1 MNRKKQRGEVL
12 RKNLLVRA
20 EHAMSE
26 VAAKKLLI
34 QCFMVWREPVW
45 RGRKLIQKSLNVL
58 SFRAAVAHA
67 RRHLLTVVYGAWAD
81 SLSMEAT
88 ALKKLLATSRTHSPL
103 PDVAEAVFIDPE
115 SWPVHPP
122 RTLFADSQF
131 HEKEPPFFKPPPG
144 LSLWQ

>member
-12 RKNLLVRA
+12 RTNLLVRA
-20 EHAMSE
+20 EHAISE

-34 QCFMVWREPVW
+34 RCLTVWREPVW

-67 RRHLLTVVYGAWAD
+67 RKHLLAVVYGAWAD
-81 SLSMEAT
+81 ALSMEAT
-88 ALKKLLATSRTHSPL
+88 ALKQLLATSRNHLPL
-103 PDVAEAVFIDPE
+103 PGVTGASFVYPE
-115 SWPVHPP
+115 SWPVNPA
-122 RTLFADSQF
+122 RRLIADSQL
-131 HEKEPPFFKPPPG
+131 HDKESPVIKPPPG

>member
-12 RKNLLVRA
+12 RTNLLVRA
-20 EHAMSE
+20 EHAISE
-26 VAAKKLLI
+26 VAAQKLLI
-34 QCFMVWREPVW
+34 RCLTVWREPVW

-67 RRHLLTVVYGAWAD
+67 RRRLLAVVYGAWAD
-81 SLSMEAT
+81 ALSMEAT
-88 ALKKLLATSRTHSPL
+88 VLKQLLATSRTHSSL
-103 PDVAEAVFIDPE
+103 PGVAGATVIDPE
-115 SWPVHPP
+115 SWPVNPA

-131 HEKEPPFFKPPPG
+131 HDKELPFFKPPPG